1 MSGPYAPR
9 VIDLPTPLVT
19 PEWLAVHLGEPGLK
33 VVDSRWT
40 LDSSGR
46 AAFTQAHI
54 PGAVYLD
61 ADDDLAAPPTAT
73 GGRHPLPAP
82 AAFAATM
89 SAAGIG
95 NDDTVVVCDATQGSH
110 AVRLWWMLTV
120 TGHRAAVLD
129 GGLQSWGGPL
139 ENGTRR
145 PRPAEFAARP
155 WPEGSLADA
164 DQVRSAIAAGSAVV
178 LDARAPERYCGE
190 VEPIDAKA
198 GHIPGAVSAP
208 WSGNLDP
215 ATGRFLPPRVLAER
229 FEGLGAKG
237 GESSIVQC
245 GSGITALHDAL
256 AMRIAGLAMPRL
268 YAGSWSD
275 WISDPDRPVATG
287 EQP

>member
-9 VIDLPTPLVT
+9 VTDLPIPLVT

-33 VVDSRWT
+33 VVDSRWA
-40 LDSSGR
+40 LDASGR
-46 AAFTQAHI
+46 AAFAEAHI
-54 PGAVYLD
+54 PGAVYVD
-61 ADDDLAAPPTAT
+61 ADDDLAAPPVGP

-82 AAFAATM
+82 VAFAAAM

-95 NDDTVVVCDATQGSH
+95 DQEAVVVYDVVQGSH

-120 TGHRAAVLD
+120 TGHVAGVLD
-129 GGLQSWGGPL
+129 GGLQAWDGPIAH
-139 ENGTRR
+139 GARR
-145 PRPAEFAARP
+145 PEPAVFTARA
-155 WPEGSLADA
+155 WPEDALAGA
-164 DQVRSAIAAGSAVV
+164 DQVAQGLSDGSAVV
-178 LDARAPERYCGE
+178 LDARAPERYRGE

-198 GHIPGAVSAP
+198 GHVPGAVSAP

-215 ATGRFLPPRVLAER
+215 ATGRFLPPEVLAER
-229 FEGLGAKG
+229 FEGLGARG

-256 AMRIAGLAMPRL
+256 AMRIAGLPMPRL
-268 YAGSWSD
+268 YVGSWSD
-275 WISDPDRPVATG
+275 WISDPHRPVATG

>member
-1 MSGPYAPR
+1 M
-9 VIDLPTPLVT
+9 IDLPTPLVA
-19 PEWLAVHLGEPGLK
+19 PEWLAIHLGEPGLK

-40 LDSSGR
+40 LDASGR
-46 AAFTQAHI
+46 VAFAEAHI
-54 PGAVYLD
+54 PGAVYVD
-61 ADDDLAAPPTAT
+61 ADDDLAAPPAAT

-82 AAFAATM
+82 VAFAATM

-95 NDDTVVVCDATQGSH
+95 DDDAVVVYDAVQGSH

-129 GGLQSWGGPL
+129 GGLQAWDGRSAEGVD
-139 ENGTRR
+139 R
-145 PRPAEFAARP
+145 PSPAVFTARP
-155 WPEGSLADA
+155 WPEASLADA
-164 DQVRSAIAAGSAVV
+164 DQVRSALADGSAVV

-198 GHIPGAVSAP
+198 GHIPGAISAP

-215 ATGRFLPPRVLAER
+215 TTGRFLPPRVLAER
-229 FEGLGAKG
+229 FEGLGAQG

-256 AMRIAGLAMPRL
+256 AMRIVGLAMPRL
-268 YAGSWSD
+268 YVGSWSD
-275 WISDPDRPVATG
+275 WISEPDRPIASG
-287 EQP
+287 EEP